1 MTNTA
6 RKAAEWLMSL
16 THNLAAL
23 LLAIASVM
31 VIWQVF
37 TRFVLGSASGWS
49 EVASRAT
56 IIWMVFIAAGVAFRT
71 GAMIS
76 LEFIRSVLPQGA
88 RRAVMWLVAA
98 LTLLFLGVLGWYG
111 LQMTLRV
118 QNQKVAMLGVSM
130 SWLYAAIPTGCLI
143 AVPGVILALIDP
155 PVRPEDQEGA
165 A

>member
-1 MTNTA
+1 MTNAA

-23 LLAIASVM
+23 LLAIASVL

-37 TRFVLGSASGWS
+37 TRFVLDSASGWS

-76 LEFIRSVLPQGA
+76 LEFIRSVLPPGA
-88 RRAVMWLVAA
+88 RRAVMWLVAG
-98 LTLLFLGVLGWYG
+98 LTLLFLGLLGWYG

-118 QNQKVAMLGVSM
+118 QNQQVAMLGVSM
-130 SWLYAAIPTGCLI
+130 SWLYAAIPVGCLI

-155 PVRPEDQEGA
+155 PARPEDQEGVA
-165 A
+165 